1 MKSNEIYQ
9 IFECDSKLINVFRVL
24 EKCTGQLL
32 EKFNSRSLYMLLN
45 SLLKIFINR
54 DNVLLENP
62 LENSLIKY
70 TLSEIFA
77 LINSYNMR
85 MSPNFGS
92 QPEILIE

>member
-1 MKSNEIYQ
+1 
-9 IFECDSKLINVFRVL
+9 
-24 EKCTGQLL
+24 
-32 EKFNSRSLYMLLN
+32 MLLN

-77 LINSYNMR
+77 LINSYNLR
-85 MSPNFGS
+85 MSPNFES
-92 QPEILIE
+92 QPEILIEQFNNDFMRRQFTRWNRNRPARDRFRIVPQIEQRIENRVET

>member
-1 MKSNEIYQ
+1 
-9 IFECDSKLINVFRVL
+9 
-24 EKCTGQLL
+24 
-32 EKFNSRSLYMLLN
+32 MLLN

-77 LINSYNMR
+77 LINSYNLR
-85 MSPNFGS
+85 MSPNFES